1 MNITGDSHF
10 LAALQLADSFFP
22 TGMYAQSHGLEGMV
36 THGLVRDGKGIQEF
50 LENLLSWSVIP
61 SDGVALLNAHTHASQ
76 GDLQTV
82 IAIDWH
88 LHAMKLPAE
97 LRTASRQSGRRIL
110 DESAALLDAESAA
123 PVHRPYQS
131 QVVVQAAP
139 GSSAVALGVTASA
152 AFIPAPTT
160 LMMYCHS
167 LAVGVLGAAQRLL
180 PITHTQAQQI
190 LRSLHTPIAK
200 LSSEI
205 QHRTWHN
212 MTAFT
217 PELDIAAMQHE
228 FDDIRMFAS

>member
-1 MNITGDSHF
+1 MNFTGDSHF

-36 THGLVRDGKGIQEF
+36 THGWVRDGKGIQEF
-50 LENLLSWSVIP
+50 LENLLTWSVIP
-61 SDGVALLNAHTHASQ
+61 SDGVALLNAHSHASQ
-76 GDLQTV
+76 RDLPTV

-97 LRTASRQSGRRIL
+97 LRAASRQSGRRIL
-110 DESAALLDAESAA
+110 DESAALLDAEAAA

-131 QVVVQAAP
+131 QVAVQAAP
-139 GSSAVALGVTASA
+139 GSAAVALGVTASA
-152 AFIPAPTT
+152 ACIPAPTA
-160 LMMYCHS
+160 LMKS
-167 LAVGVLGAAQRLL
+167 RRFIPL
-180 PITHTQAQQI
+180 
-190 LRSLHTPIAK
+190 SLHTPIAQ
-200 LSSEI
+200 LGSEI